1 MESESSMVSVEDLCA
16 CELFTNLS
24 HEELAQI
31 ANIAQKKQYEEG
43 DLLCV
48 ERKLADRLFI
58 LCQGRVRVHIQLHSP
73 LEQDGEMTIEEVK
86 PGRVFGWSSL
96 VRQQRFTASARA
108 LEAVTVIEIK
118 ADQLNSL
125 FDRHAHIG
133 FVIMKQ
139 LAEVIASR
147 LRHTREVCEGRLV
160 EE

>member
-1 MESESSMVSVEDLCA
+1 MDRERSMVSVEDLCT

-24 HEELAQI
+24 HEELERI
-31 ANIAQKKQYEEG
+31 ATIAHKKRYEEG

-73 LEQDGEMTIEEVK
+73 LEQDGEVTVEEVE

-96 VRQQRFTASARA
+96 VKQQRFTASARA
-108 LEAVTVIEIK
+108 LEAVTVIEIS

-125 FDRHAHIG
+125 FDRNAHIG

-147 LRHTREVCEGRLV
+147 LRHTREVCEGRL
-160 EE
+160 EG

>member
-1 MESESSMVSVEDLCA
+1 MRSILSLWVTSSALTAVSVSSVC
-16 CELFTNLS
+16 LS
-24 HEELAQI
+24 PRRAARWLSRI
-31 ANIAQKKQYEEG
+31 
-43 DLLCV
+43 
-48 ERKLADRLFI
+48 
-58 LCQGRVRVHIQLHSP
+58 
-73 LEQDGEMTIEEVK
+73 
-86 PGRVFGWSSL
+86 
-96 VRQQRFTASARA
+96 ASARA

-147 LRHTREVCEGRLV
+147 LRHTREVCEGILV